1 MVFLMK
7 VVFSRSVMKC
17 VGILMGTALS
27 GLIAF
32 GKMLMLSMLILL
44 THEHGRSSRLLI
56 SSSITFFNVLK
67 FLSYK
72 SFPRLVTP
80 KIFYII

>member
-32 GKMLMLSMLILL
+32 GKVLMLSMLILL

-56 SSSITFFNVLK
+56 SSITFFNVLK

-72 SFPRLVTP
+72 SFPPLDTP